1 MSMAEHQQQE
11 DQGFE
16 QGFASV
22 IDPDFQP
29 TAPAGDAA
37 EAAEAGD
44 QGEQGKSAAD
54 TGADKSAEEAGA
66 AEGDGKGDA
75 QAGAAAKAG
84 AEAGEGAQAASGDGA
99 PDPNSEIVVDGLTR
113 GELRNLLARAAEV
126 DVLKD
131 GLRKAHGK
139 IGEMNDRLRKA
150 PALHAPGSFGGI
162 TLAGL
167 EGEAFDKAVSDV
179 MAQAKIDATAFGDYS
194 EENMLRGIVST
205 MLRLQQLPHSQS
217 AQQEQAQPSGQGATL
232 PVDMHQAAADA
243 DFPAEQQHAGAAA
256 AAAETQQNEPAS
268 TQIQVEQLVL
278 DRVRPGW
285 RETVSGQDFNTWLGA
300 QDQAFQQSYM
310 QADTA
315 EAFAGVLDKFGQWT
329 AARDAS
335 IAAVNKSAKA
345 QQRLEQTLT
354 PTGNAPK
361 PHGAM
366 SEDEEFEAAFNAIAK
381 QRL

>member
-22 IDPDFQP
+22 MDPDFQP
-29 TAPAGDAA
+29 TAPAGNAA
-37 EAAEAGD
+37 EAEEAGD
-44 QGEQGKSAAD
+44 QGGQGESAGKTDGLETA
-54 TGADKSAEEAGA
+54 GEAGA
-66 AEGDGKGDA
+66 TEGVGKGDA
-75 QAGAAAKAG
+75 QAGAAAEAG
-84 AEAGEGAQAASGDGA
+84 AKPDEGAQAESADGA
-99 PDPNSEIVVDGLTR
+99 PDPNNEVVLDGLTR

-126 DVLKD
+126 DGLKD

-150 PALHAPGSFGGI
+150 PAHHAPGNFGGI
-162 TLAGL
+162 ALAGL

-194 EENMLRGIVST
+194 EEGLMRGIVTT
-205 MLRLQQLPHSQS
+205 MLRMQQLNQLPPT
-217 AQQEQAQPSGQGATL
+217 QQEQAQPGGQGAAW
-232 PVDMHQAAADA
+232 PVDTHAAATDA
-243 DFPAEQQHAGAAA
+243 GYPAEQQQASAAA
-256 AAAETQQNEPAS
+256 AAAEPQQNEPGS

-315 EAFAGVLDKFGQWT
+315 EKFAGVLDKFGQWT

-361 PHGAM
+361 PQAAM
-366 SEDEEFEAAFNAIAK
+366 TEDEEFEAAFNAIAK